1 MVLNISMEHQGHMER
16 EREMSAIGGE
26 LLEANFGRF
35 WAIVD
40 DRGFD
45 VSRLLACVGWTHD
58 GGGGYLGATTT

>member
-45 VSRLLACVGWTHD
+45 VSRLLACVRRLHEGE
-58 GGGGYLGATTT
+58 GGHLSALTT